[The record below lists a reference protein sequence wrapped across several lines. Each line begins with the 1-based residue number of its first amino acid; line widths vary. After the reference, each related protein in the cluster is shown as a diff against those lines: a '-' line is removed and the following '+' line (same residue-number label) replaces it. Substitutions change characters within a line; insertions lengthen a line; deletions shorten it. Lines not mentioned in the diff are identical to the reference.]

1 MAMSRVDEVE
11 SAGGSEIVQHVSTGS
26 MSAIARSEVES
37 QIDCAHKYKRSITKF
52 LMDARTMATI
62 TPEVAESCMYSVPR
76 DGKTITG
83 PSVRLAEICASA
95 YGNLQIAARVL
106 EAEDTEIVAQGA
118 AWDMERNTRFTI
130 EVRRRITGKNNRRF
144 SSDMIA
150 ITGNAAASIALRNAI
165 FRVIPRAYVDTIYD
179 HARSVAVGDAKTLV
193 DRRTTVLE
201 RLLKMGITRERVL
214 ARLDKPGVDDIGLA
228 ELEALIGFG
237 TSIKNGDLS
246 ADEAFPPLVAVAG
259 GAAPGGAPAPAA
271 PSEDGK
277 RISMKGKKADAPP
290 AVTPDP
296 VTGELPLDAGAATT
310 PAKEDPPLT
319 DAEAMRR
326 EVAEAD
332 AADSNAAA
340 NPDNDGR

>member
-1 MAMSRVDEVE
+1 MHPNNTAILPVNTDDETNIERVTV
-11 SAGGSEIVQHVSTGS
+11 GGLSSL
-26 MSAIARSEVES
+26 ARSELEC
-37 QIDCAHKYKRSITKF
+37 QLDAAHKYKRSVTKF
-52 LMDARTMATI
+52 LMDAKTMATI

-106 EAEDTEIVAQGA
+106 EAEDEEIVAQGA

-130 EVRRRITGKNNRRF
+130 EVRRRIVGKNNRRF
-144 SSDMIA
+144 SSDMIVT
-150 ITGNAAASIALRNAI
+150 TGNAAASIALRNAV

-179 HARSVAVGDAKTLV
+179 HARLVAVGDAKTLV

-246 ADEAFPPLVAVAG
+246 ADEAFPPVVTLVSG
-259 GAAPGGAPAPAA
+259 GATGAPAPAA

-277 RISMKGKKADAPP
+277 RISMKGNKKPDVP
-290 AVTPDP
+290 AGDHDK
-296 VTGELPLDAGAATT
+296 VTGEMPPVAGQA
-310 PAKEDPPLT
+310 PVS
-319 DAEAMRR
+319 DAEALRR
-326 EVAEAD
+326 EVADTD
-332 AADSNAAA
+332 AADRKAARQ
-340 NPDNDGR
+340 PGED

>member
-1 MAMSRVDEVE
+1 MN
-11 SAGGSEIVQHVSTGS
+11 Q
-26 MSAIARSEVES
+26 SAILPVPSEEESHIERITIGGLTSLARSELEC
-37 QIDCAHKYKRSITKF
+37 QLDAAHKYKRSITKF
-52 LMDARTMATI
+52 LMDAKTMATI

-130 EVRRRITGKNNRRF
+130 EVRRRIVGKNNRRF
-144 SSDMIA
+144 SSDMIVT
-150 ITGNAAASIALRNAI
+150 TGNAAASIALRNAV

-214 ARLDKPGVDDIGLA
+214 SRLDKPGVDDIGLA

-246 ADEAFPPLVAVAG
+246 ADEAFPPVIAVAG
-259 GAAPGGAPAPAA
+259 GNGAPAPAA

-277 RISMKGKKADAPP
+277 RISMKGSKKPDAPP
-290 AVTPDP
+290 GDHHP
-296 VTGELPLDAGAATT
+296 VTGELPLDAGAGAAAVTR
-310 PAKEDPPLT
+310 EEPPLT
-319 DAEAMRR
+319 DAEALRR
-326 EVAEAD
+326 EVAATD
-332 AADSNAAA
+332 AADRKAAMRE
-340 NPDNDGR
+340 PGSEG